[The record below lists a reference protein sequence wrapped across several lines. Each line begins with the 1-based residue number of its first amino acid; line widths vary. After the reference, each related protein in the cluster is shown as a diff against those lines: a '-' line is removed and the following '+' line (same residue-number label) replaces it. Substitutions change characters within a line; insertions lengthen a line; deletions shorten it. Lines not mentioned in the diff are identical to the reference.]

1 LIQLV
6 IAFFWAVEPEDLIE
20 PDAQLALALFEDEPP
35 PLSEPQAARASAP
48 ASVTA
53 AMVAVRLMVT
63 EVLREL
69 AVVPY
74 ERQRREAGCPDRG
87 PSVNER

>member
-6 IAFFWAVEPEDLIE
+6 IAFFWAVEPDDLIE
-20 PDAQLALALFEDEPP
+20 PVAQLTLPLALFEDEPP
-35 PLSEPQAARASAP
+35 PLSDPQAARASAP

-74 ERQRREAGCPDRG
+74 ERQRREAG
-87 PSVNER
+87 

>member
-1 LIQLV
+1 MIQAV
-6 IAFFWAVEPEDLIE
+6 IAFFWADEPDALIE
-20 PDAQLALALFEDEPP
+20 PVAQLVLELPEADDEPP

-63 EVLREL
+63 ESSVDWVWSLTSANVGR
-69 AVVPY
+69 AVV
-74 ERQRREAGCPDRG
+74 RLGG
-87 PSVNER
+87 PR